1 LNDFLGRT
9 SVQLEEMVLH
19 DIIQHS
25 NTLNSTFLDFF
36 FSTTQD
42 ILGEKLIFS
51 YRDTQWYIIARLQD
65 FDTHI
70 F

>member
-1 LNDFLGRT
+1 
-9 SVQLEEMVLH
+9 MVLH
-19 DIIQHS
+19 DIIQHL

-42 ILGEKLIFS
+42 ILYERLIFS
-51 YRDTQWYIIARLQD
+51 YRDTQWYVSAWLHD
-65 FDTHI
+65 FDTRS

>member
-1 LNDFLGRT
+1 MNDFFSRT
-9 SVQLEEMVLH
+9 SIRLEEMALH

-51 YRDTQWYIIARLQD
+51 YRDTQ
-65 FDTHI
+65 
-70 F
+70 